1 MLVISLIGVL
11 KVNARNR
18 RRRRGFTLMEVLLV
32 LAILVILGSLVTVS
46 YVNIQ
51 KGASIRSAQTQ
62 LNLLDEAIGL
72 YQLDIGRIPASLD
85 ALREMPADIANP
97 AKYNGPYLKTEVPL
111 DPWNTAYI
119 YEADNQAGQ
128 YTIKSLGPD
137 GVEGNDDIVK
147 QSGM

>member
-1 MLVISLIGVL
+1 M
-11 KVNARNR
+11 NARNR

-51 KGASIRSAQTQ
+51 RGANIRSAETQ

-85 ALREMPADIANP
+85 SLREPPADLANP
-97 AKYNGPYLKTEVPL
+97 AKYNGPYLKTEVPM
-111 DPWNTAYI
+111 DPWNQAYL
-119 YEADNQAGQ
+119 YEADMQSGQ

-147 QSGM
+147 QSGL